1 MRLTEPSGFV
11 VTLGRGL
18 QCEVEGVPVLLGN
31 RAWMQQHGLHLA
43 SAQESEVAGLELQGH
58 TVVLV
63 AVRGALAGMLAVSD
77 TLKPEAAGVVQQL
90 LRRGVEVWCVSGD
103 TNPNPNSNPN
113 PNPNPIPNPD
123 PNPSPNPN
131 SNPDQVRLG

>member
-90 LRRGVEVWCVSGD
+90 RGRGVEVWCVSGD
-103 TNPNPNSNPN
+103 TNPSPN
-113 PNPNPIPNPD
+113 PNPNLQPQP
-123 PNPSPNPN
+123 
-131 SNPDQVRLG
+131 